1 MVYVVT
7 YTTRQGRLDFCANN
21 LGLAR
26 HTAKCDAERT
36 LRDNTGKRNDLTLRA
51 FKNMREAGRW
61 ACSNSGL
68 KSI

>member
-7 YTTRQGRLDFCANN
+7 YTTRHGNTEFCANN

-26 HTAKCDAERT
+26 HTAKADAERT
-36 LRDNTGKRNDLTLRA
+36 LRDNTGKRDDLTLRA

-61 ACSNSGL
+61 ACSNPGL
-68 KSI
+68 KTV